1 VLRSFGLRRA
11 VGRHARPQ
19 KAGAVLR
26 ELGYRHVAALPS
38 YEDWLA
44 ARAPVEHV
52 APRRTQRASASAAA

>member
-1 VLRSFGLRRA
+1 